1 MSDSPK
7 EALVGLMARLGRPV
21 VVGVDEVGRG
31 CLAGPVVATAVLLH
45 PGFSLPGV
53 DDSKTLSSG
62 QRELIFAQLAKS
74 GVSFG
79 LGVVSAQEVDR
90 INILQASLKAMV
102 KALTAL
108 RQVFDLVVVDGRQ
121 RLPLH
126 LPQYPL
132 IRGDSLCL
140 PVAVA
145 SIIAKVVRDR
155 QMLYYDSRFPE
166 YGFARH
172 KGYGTVQHRR
182 ALTLNGPCALHRRTF
197 RYKTVECA
205 YD

>member
-1 MSDSPK
+1 MSDSTK
-7 EALVGLMARLGRPV
+7 AALVDLMTRLGRPV

-31 CLAGPVVATAVLLH
+31 CLAGPVVAAAVLLN
-45 PGFSLPGV
+45 PGFSLPGI
-53 DDSKTLSSG
+53 DDSKTLSPG
-62 QRELIFAQLAKS
+62 QRDLIFAQLANA

-79 LGVVSAQEVDR
+79 LGVVSAREVDR

-155 QMLYYDSRFPE
+155 QMLYYNSRFPE

-172 KGYGTVQHRR
+172 KGYGTVVHRR
-182 ALTLNGPCALHRRTF
+182 ALSRYGPCALHRRTF
-197 RYKTVECA
+197 RYKIV
-205 YD
+205 DGDG

>member
-1 MSDSPK
+1 MGDSPK
-7 EALVGLMARLGRPV
+7 EAIVGLMTRLGRPV

-31 CLAGPVVATAVLLH
+31 CLAGPVVAAAVLLH

-53 DDSKTLSSG
+53 DDSKTLSPR
-62 QRELIFAQLAKS
+62 QRELIFDQLAKA
-74 GVSFG
+74 GVSVG

-172 KGYGTVQHRR
+172 KGYGTTLHRR
-182 ALTLNGPCALHRRTF
+182 ALTLHGPCALHRRTF
-197 RYKTVECA
+197 RYKIVECHG
-205 YD
+205 

>member
-1 MSDSPK
+1 MGDSPK
-7 EALVGLMARLGRPV
+7 EALASLMTRLGRPL

-31 CLAGPVVATAVLLH
+31 CLAGPVVAAAVLLP
-45 PGFSLPGV
+45 PGFSLSGV
-53 DDSKTLSSG
+53 DDSKTLSPR
-62 QRELIFAQLAKS
+62 QRELIFAQLAEA
-74 GVSFG
+74 GVSVG

-126 LPQYPL
+126 IPQYPL

-140 PVAVA
+140 SVDVA
-145 SIIAKVVRDR
+145 SIIAKVVRDW

-172 KGYGTVQHRR
+172 KGYGTLLHRR
-182 ALTLNGPCALHRRTF
+182 ALTRHGPCALHRRTF
-197 RYKTVECA
+197 RYKIVELH
-205 YD
+205 D